1 MVCRV
6 SACVALL
13 VSACVTGGFAQEP
26 QGIDERVDVTRVL
39 LDVRVVDPSGRPVG
53 GLGPS
58 DFVVRIAGA
67 PARVESVEWVGHP
80 VDGDEEPD
88 VAAVGGHAT
97 TASRGV
103 TAGPVPDSGR
113 LVVFLF
119 QKSLERGRITGLMR
133 MLLDAR
139 DFLDTFTEADRIA
152 VLSFDHRLTVW
163 LDFTSDLHRVRE
175 VFEHAVLFGR
185 AAPVQGAD
193 GPSLLDRL
201 TSRQARQTYTIEDA
215 LHRLGE
221 ALEPLPGAKS
231 VVLVGH
237 GFGELGLSGVTLPR
251 SYNRAR
257 EALQAARASVFSLD
271 VTEADYHSLE
281 KGLQTVAEQTGGFFA
296 RTHIFPAQAFN
307 RLAGALAGH
316 YVLLVEPPRLD
327 PGNHRVDVR
336 VNGGV
341 SVLTA
346 RESLILQEG
355 RTAGR

>member
-1 MVCRV
+1 MVSKVC
-6 SACVALL
+6 AALALL
-13 VSACVTGGFAQEP
+13 VAACTTDGFGQALQP
-26 QGIDERVDVTRVL
+26 PFDERVDVTRMLV
-39 LDVRVVDPSGRPVG
+39 DVRVVDRAGRPVG

-58 DFVVRIAGA
+58 DFVVRIAGV

-80 VDGDEEPD
+80 VGDEEPR
-88 VAAVGGHAT
+88 AVEPAGHPTSAIPD
-97 TASRGV
+97 
-103 TAGPVPDSGR
+103 TAGTPVSDRGR

-119 QKSLERGRITGLMR
+119 QKSFERGRITGLMR
-133 MLLDAR
+133 MLLDVR
-139 DFLDTFTEADRIA
+139 GFLDTFTEADRIA

-163 LDFTSDLHRVRE
+163 LDFTNDLERVRD

-185 AAPVQGAD
+185 ASPVQDLAD
-193 GPSLLDRL
+193 PSLLERL
-201 TSRQARQTYTIEDA
+201 TPTRARRTYAIEDA
-215 LHRLGE
+215 LRRLGE

-251 SYNRAR
+251 SYDRAR
-257 EALQAARASVFSLD
+257 DALQAARASVFSLD

-296 RTHIFPAQAFN
+296 RTHIFPAQAFD

-316 YVLLVEPPRLD
+316 YVLLVEPPPLD
-327 PGNHRVDVR
+327 PGTHRVDVR
-336 VNGGV
+336 VGGGV

-346 RESLILQEG
+346 RDSV
-355 RTAGR
+355 RR